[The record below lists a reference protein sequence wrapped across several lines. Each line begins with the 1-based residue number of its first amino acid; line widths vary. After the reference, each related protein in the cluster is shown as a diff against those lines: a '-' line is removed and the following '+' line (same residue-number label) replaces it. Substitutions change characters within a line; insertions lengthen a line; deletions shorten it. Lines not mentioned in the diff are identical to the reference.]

1 MKVTAAAAMIM
12 NAGAL
17 LAGAIDQPGRDQ
29 RRQAADD
36 PEADVVAE
44 RHRRAAYRQRRRLHH
59 DGGLRAAIEPD
70 HRDESLCPHDIDRG
84 AQLLDDELAAIFAKM
99 PEDVRLSMIADSC
112 HSGTVTRSWVRQ
124 AFSGRTN
131 RSAET
136 NSGCTSSSDPLAN
149 ASA

>member
-44 RHRRAAYRQRRRLHH
+44 RHRLAAHRRRRRLHH
-59 DGGLRAAIEPD
+59 GGGLHLKTAATSLQKTAQTELHQSMISVLNHAASATSSVYNIQKTD
-70 HRDESLCPHDIDRG
+70 VLKNAESLR
-84 AQLLDDELAAIFAKM
+84 ALKTT
-99 PEDVRLSMIADSC
+99 VDSLPFF
-112 HSGTVTRSWVRQ
+112 R
-124 AFSGRTN
+124 
-131 RSAET
+131 
-136 NSGCTSSSDPLAN
+136 
-149 ASA
+149 